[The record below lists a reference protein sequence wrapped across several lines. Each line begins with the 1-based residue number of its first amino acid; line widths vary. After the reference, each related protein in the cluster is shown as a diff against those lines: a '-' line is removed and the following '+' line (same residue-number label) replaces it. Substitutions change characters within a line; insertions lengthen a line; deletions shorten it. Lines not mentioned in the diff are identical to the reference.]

1 MRGLLRNADFAR
13 LFAGRVVTN
22 AGDSFY
28 YVASMWLVYDLTGSS
43 FYTGLAGFL
52 VLAPSAFQFL
62 FGPLVDR
69 VSLRR
74 LLVGTQLAQAVVV
87 LVVPVAFALGY
98 LHVWLLLA
106 VMPVL
111 SLLNQPVYPAESAA
125 LPRVVEQGELVRA
138 NSLFALA
145 YQGVDAGF
153 NALGGVLVA
162 VVGATALF
170 VLDAATFAAAALLF
184 AGLRVRAAG
193 AAEESTDAPAESTA
207 SVDPVAA
214 TDGGADDGA
223 GDSDGEGAG
232 GDGDDAD
239 SPDGYLD
246 ELREGIAFLR
256 GTVIGK
262 VLLGSVVVNGTFGAA
277 MAVLPAYGDLLG
289 GEVAYGLLSAAVGG
303 GIFVGALAA
312 SRFEEFAFGR
322 LNIYGFAVGAVLWAA
337 AIGVGW
343 LPATLALL
351 ALALVPV
358 GVTNVL
364 FSALVQSLVPED
376 LLGRASAVMGS
387 VSSAATP
394 VGALLGG
401 AAADA
406 FGVTTVLYVVAA
418 GLLGLAA
425 YLTSIRQ
432 FRRLPR
438 IADVETLAVE

>member
-1 MRGLLRNADFAR
+1 MSSLFRNANFAR

-22 AGDSFY
+22 AGDSLY

-74 LLVGTQLAQAVVV
+74 LLVGTQLTQAVVV
-87 LVVPVAFALGY
+87 LTVPLAFTLGY
-98 LHVWLLLA
+98 LNVWVVLA
-106 VMPVL
+106 VMPIL
-111 SLLNQPVYPAESAA
+111 SLLNQPVYPAQSAA
-125 LPRVVEQGELVRA
+125 LPRLVERDELVRA

-145 YQGVDAGF
+145 YQGIDAGF

-170 VLDAATFAAAALLF
+170 VLDAATFVAAAALF

-193 AAEESTDAPAESTA
+193 ETSDSVGGPEDAPDTAE
-207 SVDPVAA
+207 PVAA
-214 TDGGADDGA
+214 TDGGADETAERPDGGEEPTGA
-223 GDSDGEGAG
+223 GDDPTSYV
-232 GDGDDAD
+232 AD
-239 SPDGYLD
+239 
-246 ELREGIAFLR
+246 LREGIAFLR
-256 GTVIGK
+256 GTVMGK
-262 VLLGSVVVNGTFGAA
+262 VMLGSVVVNGTFGAA
-277 MAVLPAYGDLLG
+277 LAVLPAYGDMLG
-289 GEVAYGLLSAAVGG
+289 GEIAYGLLTAGVGG
-303 GIFVGALAA
+303 GLFVGALAA
-312 SRFEEFAFGR
+312 SRFEDYAFGW
-322 LNIYGFAVGAVLWAA
+322 LNVVSFLVGAVLWAA
-337 AIGVGW
+337 AVTVGW
-343 LPATLALL
+343 FPGTVALL

-364 FSALVQSLVPED
+364 FSALVQSLVPEAM
-376 LLGRASAVMGS
+376 LGRASAVMGS
-387 VSSAATP
+387 MSSAATP

-406 FGVTTVLYVVAA
+406 FGVTVVLYVTAA
-418 GLLGLAA
+418 GLLGLAV
-425 YLTSIRQ
+425 YLASIRQ

-438 IADVETLAVE
+438 ISDVETLAVE

>member
-1 MRGLLRNADFAR
+1 MRGLLSNANFAR

-22 AGDSFY
+22 AGDSLY

-52 VLAPSAFQFL
+52 VLAPSALQFL

-87 LVVPVAFALGY
+87 LVVPVAFTLGY

-125 LPRVVEQGELVRA
+125 LPRVVEQEELVRA

-193 AAEESTDAPAESTA
+193 AAEDATDATA
-207 SVDPVAA
+207 ASAGGSDPVAA
-214 TDGGADDGA
+214 TDGGADDVA
-223 GDSDGEGAG
+223 DDSDDVGDEGA
-232 GDGDDAD
+232 DDA
-239 SPDGYLD
+239 PDGYLA

-256 GTVIGK
+256 GTMLGK

-289 GEVAYGLLSAAVGG
+289 GEVAYGLLSAALGG

-312 SRFEEFAFGR
+312 SRFEDYAFGR
-322 LNIYGFAVGAVLWAA
+322 LNIYGFVVGAVLWAA
-337 AIGVGW
+337 AVAVGW
-343 LPATLALL
+343 LPATLALF

-364 FSALVQSLVPED
+364 FSALVQSLVPEA

-387 VSSAATP
+387 MSSAATP

-406 FGVTTVLYVVAA
+406 FGAPAVLYVAAA

-438 IADVETLAVE
+438 IGDVETLAAE